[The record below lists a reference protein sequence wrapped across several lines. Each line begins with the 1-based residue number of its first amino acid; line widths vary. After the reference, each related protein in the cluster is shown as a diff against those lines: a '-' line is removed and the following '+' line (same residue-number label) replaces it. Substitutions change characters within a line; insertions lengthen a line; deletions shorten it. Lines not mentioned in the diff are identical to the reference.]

1 MFLVQQ
7 VHICASELRVWVPRP
22 LLGHRVGQQIL
33 LSAQKAAA
41 KSLIYDEQEIT
52 IAMKQFK
59 VLKML
64 FSNCSVCFLQQ
75 L

>member
-1 MFLVQQ
+1 MQQ
-7 VHICASELRVWVPRP
+7 VRICASELHVWAPCP

-41 KSLIYDEQEIT
+41 KSLIYDEQEIA
-52 IAMKQFK
+52 IAMKQLNA
-59 VLKML
+59 LKLL
-64 FSNCSVCFLQQ
+64 FSNCSVYFLQQ